1 MCYYYLSAMKDNDN
15 ALATNRRAYHN
26 YDILD
31 TYEAGIALW
40 GSEVKSVRDHRITIG
55 EAYVKFESGEIW
67 LIGANIARYDSA
79 SYMSHNPDRRRKLLL
94 HKKEMRVLAEKTQEK
109 GLTMVPLKVYLKGNL
124 VKILVGLGKGK
135 KEYDKREAIQ
145 KRETDRIIERTLK
158 NR

>member
-1 MCYYYLSAMKDNDN
+1 MKDNDN